1 MLLLALLL
9 SGCSASGHTG
19 AAPPSAAGTATGV
32 SMTKQTDPAFTLRY
46 PTTWTYLE
54 GTGQYG
60 IYNNFIGPRGHG
72 GFEQAVLVGR
82 TNNADKQV
90 YADAMTAYGIVH
102 PDRKLEP
109 AAPLVVSGAVQAD
122 IVRNTRTLKGTPI
135 RSWTV
140 FVLTPSKVVLNIEF
154 VAPAADFDEPLM
166 SRILASLHAT

>member
-1 MLLLALLL
+1 MLVLNRARRRVSGVLVLLLALLL

-72 GFEQAVLVGR
+72 GFEQAVLVVTPVSSSGVMLPGFRARRGGR
-82 TNNADKQV
+82 
-90 YADAMTAYGIVH
+90 G
-102 PDRKLEP
+102 
-109 AAPLVVSGAVQAD
+109 SC
-122 IVRNTRTLKGTPI
+122 
-135 RSWTV
+135 
-140 FVLTPSKVVLNIEF
+140 
-154 VAPAADFDEPLM
+154 
-166 SRILASLHAT
+166 